1 MLYYGLKVITMSKS
15 WIGGHEISV
24 VKYLGRL
31 EEDKLKAEEACWE
44 PIEAARNIP
53 DPTNV
58 EDEVLYRMTSRTIET
73 AIQDSFKSLTKREGE
88 AVQMCFIKEMTQSE
102 AARKLGISREAV
114 RVHVENARFK
124 LSVRLK
130 NRGIEA
136 E

>member
-1 MLYYGLKVITMSKS
+1 MSKT
-15 WIGGHEISV
+15 WIGGHKISV
-24 VKYLGRL
+24 ARYLGRL
-31 EEDKLKAEEACWE
+31 EEKKLRTEEASWE

-88 AVQMCFIKEMTQSE
+88 AIQMCFIKGITQSE

-114 RVHVENARFK
+114 SVHVDNARFK

-130 NRGIEA
+130 SRGIEA

>member
-1 MLYYGLKVITMSKS
+1 MLYYELKVITMSKT
-15 WIGGHEISV
+15 WIGGHEVSV

-31 EEDKLKAEEACWE
+31 EEDKLKAEEASWE

-58 EDEVLYRMTSRTIET
+58 EDEVLNRMTSRTIET
-73 AIQDSFKSLTKREGE
+73 VIRDGFKGLTKRQEE
-88 AVQMCFIKEMTQSE
+88 VSNMCFVEELTLTE

-114 RVHVENARFK
+114 RVHVDNARFK
-124 LSVRLK
+124 LSLRLRG
-130 NRGIEA
+130 RGIEA

>member
-1 MLYYGLKVITMSKS
+1 MLYYELKVVAMSKT

-31 EEDKLKAEEACWE
+31 EEDKLKAEEASWE

-53 DPTNV
+53 DPIDV
-58 EDEVLYRMTSRTIET
+58 EDEVLSSMTFRTIET
-73 AIQDSFKSLTKREGE
+73 VIRDGFKSLTKREGE
-88 AVQMCFIKEMTQSE
+88 VSKMCFVEELTSTE
-102 AARKLGISREAV
+102 AAKKLSISREAV
-114 RVHVENARFK
+114 RVHVDNARFK

-130 NRGIEA
+130 GRGIEA

>member
-1 MLYYGLKVITMSKS
+1 MLYYELKVVAMSKT

-31 EEDKLKAEEACWE
+31 EEDKLKAEEASWE

-58 EDEVLYRMTSRTIET
+58 EDEVLSRVTSRKIET
-73 AIQDSFKSLTKREGE
+73 VIRDGFKDLTKREGE
-88 AVQMCFIKEMTQSE
+88 VSNMCFVEELTLTE
-102 AARKLGISREAV
+102 TARKLGISRQAV
-114 RVHVENARFK
+114 SSYVANARFK
-124 LSVRLK
+124 LSLRLRG
-130 NRGIEA
+130 RGIEA

>member
-1 MLYYGLKVITMSKS
+1 MLYYGLKVITMSKT

-58 EDEVLYRMTSRTIET
+58 EDEVLSKITSGTIE
-73 AIQDSFKSLTKREGE
+73 AVVQDSFKALTKREGE
-88 AVQMCFIKEMTQSE
+88 VTEMCFVGGITQGE
-102 AARKLGISREAV
+102 AARKLGISRQAV
-114 RVHVENARFK
+114 SSYVANARFK
-124 LSVRLK
+124 LSLRLRG
-130 NRGIEA
+130 RGIEA